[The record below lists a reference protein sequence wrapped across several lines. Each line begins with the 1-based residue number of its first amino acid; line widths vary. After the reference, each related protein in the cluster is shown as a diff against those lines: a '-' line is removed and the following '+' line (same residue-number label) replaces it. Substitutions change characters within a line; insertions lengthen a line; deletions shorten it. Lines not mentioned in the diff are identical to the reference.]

1 MSDPQTLI
9 IDVNETFPQLRRSPL
24 IEAVIHWQAHATKE
38 LEPETLKAELTQRL
52 PDYPAIQTQYEHGIH
67 VETPLQPDGSSAA
80 SAVEHR
86 TQWIGFRLENE
97 SKNRVIQFTQ
107 TGIAISSVGNYESWE
122 TFHQEALNLWSLF
135 NELTEPRIINR
146 LGVRY
151 INKILIEEKETPST
165 YLKTVQQSNFNL
177 PLQRDTFFYQDTYKI
192 PNQPYS
198 INWACTQQ
206 SEANQQFLIVDI
218 DVFTSPLPDIEK
230 SSLIKH
236 LNKIRWLKNKIFFN
250 SITDIALEKFGG

>member
-1 MSDPQTLI
+1 MSHSQTLTF
-9 IDVNETFPQLRRSPL
+9 DVNETFPRLRRSPL
-24 IEAVIHWQAHATKE
+24 IEAVIHWQAHAMTE
-38 LEPETLKAELTQRL
+38 LEPEILKKELTQRL
-52 PDYPAIQTQYEHGIH
+52 PDYPTIHSQYEHGIQ
-67 VETPLQPDGSSAA
+67 VETLIRQDTDQSSN
-80 SAVEHR
+80 VQHR
-86 TQWIGFRLENE
+86 TSWVGFRLENE

-135 NELTEPRIINR
+135 HELAEPRIINR

-151 INKILIEEKETPST
+151 INKIIIEEKENPST
-165 YLKTVQQSNFNL
+165 YLKTVQQNNFSL

-192 PNQPYS
+192 PNCPYS
-198 INWACTQQ
+198 INWVCTQQ

-218 DVFTSPLPDIEK
+218 DVFISPLPDLEK

-250 SITDIALEKFGG
+250 SITNTALEKFGG

>member
-52 PDYPAIQTQYEHGIH
+52 PDYRAIQIQYEHGIH
-67 VETPLQPDGSSAA
+67 VETPLQPDGSTAA

-86 TQWIGFRLENE
+86 TQWIGLRLENE
-97 SKNRVIQFTQ
+97 YKNRVVQFTK
-107 TGIAISSVGNYESWE
+107 TGIAISSVGNYESWT

-135 NELTEPRIINR
+135 YELAEPRIINR

-151 INKILIEEKETPST
+151 INKILIEEGEKPST
-165 YLKTVQQSNFNL
+165 YLKTVQKSNFNPSL
-177 PLQRDTFFYQDTYKI
+177 KRDTFFYQETYKVL
-192 PNQPYS
+192 NHPYS
-198 INWACTQQ
+198 INWVCTQQ

-218 DVFTSPLPDIEK
+218 DVFISPLPDLKK
-230 SSLIKH
+230 SSLIEH
-236 LNKIRWLKNKIFFN
+236 LNKIRWLKNTIFFN
-250 SITDIALEKFGG
+250 SITNTALEKFGG